1 MILRPFTHWLMSAT
15 IGTVL
20 SVHSVSFAA
29 PVDLPEN
36 ALPGKQIIKQVQIIM
51 TGGASV
57 AENRIRANMATR
69 EGGPFSD
76 EMMER
81 DIKNLYATG
90 LVENVEMSAQEV
102 AGGVKVIVKVSGRG
116 IIGEVTFAGN
126 SVVDSGKL
134 KDAVELKVGE
144 SVEES
149 KLFAGQN
156 KIRELYAKKG
166 FADVSVSYKSQPI
179 NEKQGF
185 IRVVYAIS
193 EGQKGIINAIKFE
206 GMTAMKESI
215 LRDKMKLKK
224 KQFYNIWGKAGKLD
238 NDAMQEDIRTIE
250 RAIQDKGYV
259 YAKVLQVRREP
270 VKDDRVNLIFVIDQ
284 GRRFSIS
291 EVALEGNKVFTKEE
305 LAPALRSAAGRAYSA
320 TGISDD
326 EKMIT
331 DYYGSRGYADAH
343 VETSVVQAGG
353 ESVKVI
359 CRVSEGEKSFV
370 RKINISGNEK
380 TQDRV
385 IRREVAVSP
394 GDEYNTVRVEK
405 SRNRLQQMGYF
416 SQVDIRPNG
425 TGTPGYKDLQVDVK
439 EQSTGSINLG
449 AGFSSIDS
457 LTGFLDLTET
467 NFDITNWKGH
477 LKGGGQRF
485 YLGIKAGNKRR
496 DFEISLTEPWFLG
509 HRLSVGANVFY
520 HELYYLSP
528 NDLYKER
535 QFGGAIPIR
544 KPIGEHSY
552 LDLRFTAQKVEIYGI
567 SPKAS
572 PEIKAEEGKFFE
584 SKLDLAFVHDTRDSL
599 FLTRYGHKLEVGATL
614 IGKVIGGDVDAY
626 GFHASG
632 SQYFNLPGDLI
643 LSFDGAASSMDSQGG
658 SGLPIFERLFLGG
671 ASNLRGF
678 KYRDVGPKDASG
690 EPLGGTSSVY
700 GSVELNFPILGDR
713 ENPKARGAVF
723 YDVGRVSGGPGTLG
737 GGWNSDFGLG
747 LRLYLIPGTPIR
759 IDVGFPTSSDSF
771 NNNSAQFNFNLGY
784 KF

>member
-15 IGTVL
+15 LATVL
-20 SVHSVSFAA
+20 VLQGVNVAA

-36 ALPGKQIIKQVQIIM
+36 ALPARRVVKQVQIIM
-51 TGGASV
+51 AGGASV
-57 AENRIRANMATR
+57 AESRIRANMATR
-69 EGGPFSD
+69 EGGAFSQ
-76 EMMER
+76 EMVER

-90 LVENVEMSAQEV
+90 LVDNVDVSTQEI
-102 AGGVKVIVKVSGRG
+102 AGGIKVIVKVSGRG
-116 IIGEVTFAGN
+116 VIGEVVFAGN
-126 SVVDSGKL
+126 SVVDSAKL
-134 KDAVELKVGE
+134 KETVELKIGE
-144 SVEES
+144 SVDES

-166 FADVSVSYKSQPI
+166 FADISISYKAQPI

-185 IRVVYAIS
+185 VRVVYAIS
-193 EGQKGIINAIKFE
+193 EGQKGIINAINFE
-206 GMTAMKESI
+206 GLTAVKESV
-215 LRDKMKLKK
+215 LRDKMKLRK
-224 KQFYNIWGKAGKLD
+224 KQFYQLWGKSGKLD
-238 NDAMQEDIRTIE
+238 NEALQEDIRTVE

-270 VKDDRVNLIFVIDQ
+270 VKDDRVNLVFVIDE
-284 GRRFSIS
+284 GRRYSIS
-291 EVALEGNKVFTKEE
+291 EVALDGNRVFTKEE
-305 LAPALRSAAGRAYSA
+305 LAPTLRSASGRAYSA
-320 TGISDD
+320 TGISTD
-326 EKMIT
+326 EKMIA

-343 VETSVVQAGG
+343 VETSVLQGG
-353 ESVKVI
+353 SDSVKVI
-359 CRVSEGEKSFV
+359 YRVSEGEKSFV

-385 IRREVAVSP
+385 IRREVAVAP

-405 SRNRLQQMGYF
+405 TRTRLQQMGYF

-467 NFDITNWKGH
+467 NFDISNPHGH
-477 LKGGGQRF
+477 FKGGGQRF
-485 YLGIKAGNKRR
+485 YMGIKAGDKRR

-520 HELYYLSP
+520 HELLYLSP
-528 NDLYKER
+528 NDLYNER
-535 QFGGAIPIR
+535 QYGGAIPIR

-552 LDLRFTAQKVEIYGI
+552 LDLRYTAQEVEIYDI
-567 SPKAS
+567 DESAS
-572 PEIKAEEGKFFE
+572 PELKREEGKFFE
-584 SKLDLAFVHDTRDSL
+584 SKLDLSYVYDTRDSL
-599 FLTRYGHKLEVGATL
+599 FLTRKGHKLEVGATL

-643 LSFDGAASSMDSQGG
+643 LSFEGAASNMDSQGG
-658 SGLPIFERLFLGG
+658 NELPIFERLFLGG

-678 KYRDVGPKDASG
+678 RFRDVGPKDASG
-690 EPLGGTSSVY
+690 EPLGGTTSVY
-700 GSVELNFPILGDR
+700 GSAELNFPILGERDS
-713 ENPKARGAVF
+713 PKARGAVF
-723 YDVGRVSGGPGTLG
+723 YDVGRVSGGPGTFG
-737 GGWNSDFGLG
+737 GGWNSDVGIG

-759 IDVGFPTSSDSF
+759 LDVGFPTSSDSF
-771 NNNSAQFNFNLGY
+771 NNRNAQFNFNLGY

>member
-1 MILRPFTHWLMSAT
+1 MILRPFTPRLMTAT
-15 IGTVL
+15 IALVL
-20 SVHSVSFAA
+20 ALQSISIAA

-36 ALPGKQIIKQVQIIM
+36 ALPARKIVKQVQVIM
-51 TGGASV
+51 AGGASV
-57 AENRIRANMATR
+57 AESRIRANMATR
-69 EGGPFSD
+69 EGGPFSE
-76 EMMER
+76 EMVER

-90 LVENVEMSAQEV
+90 LVDNVDVTTQEI
-102 AGGVKVIVKVSGRG
+102 AGGVKVIVKVSSRG
-116 IIGEVTFAGN
+116 IIGEVVFAGN

-134 KDAVELKVGE
+134 KDAVELKVGD

-166 FADVSVSYKSQPI
+166 FADVTISYKAQSI

-185 IRVVYAIS
+185 VRVIYSIM
-193 EGQKGIINAIKFE
+193 EGQRGIINAITFE
-206 GMTAMKESI
+206 GLTAMKESA

-224 KQFYNIWGKAGKLD
+224 KQFYQLFGKTGKLD
-238 NDAMQEDIRTIE
+238 NDAMQEDIRTVE

-270 VKDDRVNLIFVIDQ
+270 VKDDRVNLIFVIDE
-284 GRRFSIS
+284 GRRFRIS
-291 EVALEGNKVFTKEE
+291 DVALEGNKVFTNDEV
-305 LAPALRSAAGRAYSA
+305 APKLRSGAGRAYSA
-320 TGISDD
+320 TGIASD
-326 EKMIT
+326 EKMIA

-343 VETSVVQAGG
+343 VETSVIQAGG
-353 ESVKVI
+353 DSV
-359 CRVSEGEKSFV
+359 RVVYRISEGEKSFI

-394 GDEYNTVRVEK
+394 GDDYNTVRIEK
-405 SRNRLQQMGYF
+405 SRSRLQQMGYF

-467 NFDITNWKGH
+467 NFDITNWHGH

-496 DFEISLTEPWFLG
+496 DFEISLTEPFFLG
-509 HRLSVGANVFY
+509 QRLSVGANVFY
-520 HELYYLSP
+520 HELFYLSP
-528 NDLYKER
+528 NDLYNER

-552 LDLRFTAQKVEIYGI
+552 LDLRYTAQQVEVYDIDA
-567 SPKAS
+567 KAS

-584 SKLDLAFVHDTRDSL
+584 SKVDISFVNDTRDSL
-599 FLTRYGHKLEVGATL
+599 FLTRTGHKLEIGTTL
-614 IGKVIGGDVDAY
+614 IGQFLGGDVAAY

-632 SQYFNLPGDLI
+632 SQYFSLPGDLI
-643 LSFDGAASSMDSQGG
+643 LSFEGAASSIDSQGG
-658 SGLPIFERLFLGG
+658 DNLPIFERLFLGG

-678 KYRDVGPKDASG
+678 KFRDVGPKDASG
-690 EPLGGTSSVY
+690 EPLGGTSSIY
-700 GSVELNFPILGDR
+700 GSVELNFPLLGDR
-713 ENPKARGAVF
+713 ESPKARGAVF
-723 YDVGRVSGGPGTLG
+723 YDVGRVSGGPGSLG
-737 GGWNSDFGLG
+737 GGWNSDVGIG

-759 IDVGFPTSSDSF
+759 LDVGFPTSSDAF
-771 NNNSAQFNFNLGY
+771 NNNGPQFNFNLGY

>member
-1 MILRPFTHWLMSAT
+1 MA
-15 IGTVL
+15 
-20 SVHSVSFAA
+20 
-29 PVDLPEN
+29 
-36 ALPGKQIIKQVQIIM
+36 
-51 TGGASV
+51 GGASV
-57 AENRIRANMATR
+57 AESRIRANMATH
-69 EGGPFSD
+69 EGGPFSE
-76 EMMER
+76 EMVER

-90 LVENVEMSAQEV
+90 LIENVDVSNQEV
-102 AGGVKVIVKVSGRG
+102 AGGIKVIVKVSGRG
-116 IIGEVTFAGN
+116 IIGELTFVGN

-134 KDAVELKVGE
+134 KDAVELKVGQ
-144 SVEES
+144 SVDES

-166 FADVSVSYKSQPI
+166 FADINISYKAQPI

-185 IRVVYAIS
+185 VRVIYSIL
-193 EGQKGIINAIKFE
+193 EGQKGIINAVMFE
-206 GMTAMKESI
+206 GLSAMKESV

-224 KQFYNIWGKAGKLD
+224 KQFYHVWGKSGKLD
-238 NDAMQEDIRTIE
+238 NDALQEDIHTVE

-270 VKDDRVNLIFVIDQ
+270 VKGDRVNLIFVIDQ
-284 GRRFSIS
+284 GRRFNIA
-291 EVALEGNKVFTKEE
+291 EIALDGNKVFAKEE
-305 LAPALRSAAGRAYSA
+305 LAPSLRSAAGRAYSA
-320 TGISDD
+320 TGIADD
-326 EKMIT
+326 EKMIA

-343 VETSVVQAGG
+343 VETSIIQAGG
-353 ESVKVI
+353 DSVKVI
-359 CRVSEGEKSFV
+359 YRVTEGEKSFI
-370 RKINISGNEK
+370 RKLNISGNEK

-385 IRREVAVSP
+385 IRREATVAP

-405 SRNRLQQMGYF
+405 MRSRLQQMGYF

-457 LTGFLDLTET
+457 LTGFLDLTES
-467 NFDITNWKGH
+467 NFDITNWHGH

-509 HRLSVGANVFY
+509 HRLSVGADLFY
-520 HELYYLSP
+520 HELFYLSP
-528 NDLYKER
+528 NNLYNER

-552 LDLRFTAQKVEIYGI
+552 LDLRYTAQDVKIYQI
-567 SPKAS
+567 DAKAS
-572 PEIKAEEGKFFE
+572 EQIKAEEGDFKE
-584 SKLDLAFVHDTRDSL
+584 SKIDISFVNDTRDSL
-599 FLTRYGHKLEVGATL
+599 FLTRKGHKLEVGTSL
-614 IGKVIGGDVDAY
+614 IGKFLGGDVDVY

-643 LSFDGAASSMDSQGG
+643 LSFDGAASSVHTWGGDSNQV
-658 SGLPIFERLFLGG
+658 PIFERLFLGG

-678 KYRDVGPKDASG
+678 KYRDVGPKDLSG
-690 EPLGGTSSVY
+690 EPLGGTTSLYASA
-700 GSVELNFPILGDR
+700 ELNFPIIGERDS
-713 ENPKARGAVF
+713 PKARGAIF
-723 YDVGRVSGGPGTLG
+723 YDVGKVTGGPGSLG
-737 GGWNSDFGLG
+737 GGWNSDVGIG

-759 IDVGFPTSSDSF
+759 IDVGFPTSSDLF
-771 NNNSAQFNFNLGY
+771 NNHNAQFNFTLGY

>member
-1 MILRPFTHWLMSAT
+1 MSAT
-15 IGTVL
+15 IALVFA
-20 SVHSVSFAA
+20 VHGSIIAA

-36 ALPGKQIIKQVQIIM
+36 GLGGKTTVKQVQVIM
-51 TGGASV
+51 SGGAAV
-57 AENRIRANMATR
+57 AESRIRANMATR
-69 EGGPFSD
+69 EGGPFTQ
-76 EMMER
+76 EMVER

-90 LVENVEMSAQEV
+90 LIDNVDISTQEV

-126 SVVDSGKL
+126 SVVDAAKL

-144 SVEES
+144 SVDEA

-156 KIRELYAKKG
+156 KIREVYAKKG
-166 FADVSVSYKSQPI
+166 FADVSISYKTQPI

-185 IRVVYAIS
+185 VRVVYAIS
-193 EGQKGIINAIKFE
+193 EGQKGIINAIMFE
-206 GMTAMKESI
+206 GLTAMKESV

-224 KQFYNIWGKAGKLD
+224 KQFYQFWGKAGKLD
-238 NDAMQEDIRTIE
+238 NDAMQEDIRTVE
-250 RAIQDKGYV
+250 RAVQDKGYV

-270 VKDDRVNLIFVIDQ
+270 VKDDRVNLVFVIDQ

-291 EVALEGNKVFTKEE
+291 DVAIEGNKVFTKDE
-305 LAPALRSAAGRAYSA
+305 LSRVLRSAAGRAYSA

-326 EKMIT
+326 EKMIA

-343 VETSVVQAGG
+343 VDTSVVQGG
-353 ESVKVI
+353 SDSVKVI
-359 CRVSEGEKSFV
+359 YRVTEGEKSYV
-370 RKINISGNEK
+370 RKLNISGNEK

-385 IRREVAVSP
+385 IRREATVAP

-405 SRNRLQQMGYF
+405 MRSRLQQMGYF

-425 TGTPGYKDLQVDVK
+425 TGTPGYKDIQVDVK

-467 NFDITNWKGH
+467 NFDITNWRNH
-477 LKGGGQRF
+477 FKGGGQRF
-485 YLGIKAGNKRR
+485 YMGIKAGDKRR

-509 HRLSVGANVFY
+509 QRLSVGANVFY

-528 NDLYKER
+528 NDLYNER

-552 LDLRFTAQKVEIYGI
+552 LDLRYTAQQVEIFHI
-567 SPKAS
+567 DANAS

-584 SKLDLAFVHDTRDSL
+584 SKLDLSFVHDTRDSL
-599 FLTRYGHKLEVGATL
+599 TLTRKGHKFEVGTTL

-626 GFHASG
+626 GFHVNG

-643 LSFDGAASSMDSQGG
+643 LSFEGAASSMDSQGDG
-658 SGLPIFERLFLGG
+658 ELPIFERLFLGG

-678 KYRDVGPKDASG
+678 KFRDVGPKDASG
-690 EPLGGTSSVY
+690 EPLGGTTSVY
-700 GSVELNFPILGDR
+700 GSVELNFPILGERDS
-713 ENPKARGAVF
+713 PKARGAVF
-723 YDVGRVSGGPGTLG
+723 YDVGRVSGGPGSLG
-737 GGWNSDFGLG
+737 GGWNADVGIG

-759 IDVGFPTSSDSF
+759 IDLAVPTSSDSF
-771 NNNSAQFNFNLGY
+771 NNNGAQFNFNLGY